1 MKDSFCGFPD
11 MTSNRTTIKNNA
23 VSASVLLLLGALT
36 APTLADQANSDS
48 PSPGSELA
56 PYEVTY
62 TASMDKGISLNGT
75 AKRTLSQKGTNIWLY
90 RTDVDSFIAD
100 IDESLIL
107 KWENNRVIPLRYR
120 YKLSGFL
127 IKDREQ
133 SIDFDWEAGVATGKD
148 RGKPFKLELKEG
160 ALDPLGFQLQ
170 LSQDIKAGKR
180 DMTYQVIDGDDYDED
195 RFAILDQEPLDTQGG
210 AITTLKAEKVR
221 DEDSKRETLMWFA
234 PQQDYLLVRL
244 LQTEPDGS
252 RYELRLNRSDL
263 GS

>member
-1 MKDSFCGFPD
+1 MNAFLSAATLLWLSAFSAPILAEQAAQ
-11 MTSNRTTIKNNA
+11 TSQQ
-23 VSASVLLLLGALT
+23 
-36 APTLADQANSDS
+36 APA
-48 PSPGSELA
+48 ELA
-56 PYEVTY
+56 PYQATY

-75 AKRTLSQKGTNIWLY
+75 AKRTLTRKKGGVWLY

-148 RGKPFKLELKEG
+148 EGKPFELELRDG

-180 DMTYQVIDGDDYDED
+180 DMTYHVIDGDDYDED
-195 RFAILDQEPLDTQGG
+195 RFSILDKEPLKTNRGS
-210 AITTLKAEKVR
+210 INTLKAEKVR
-221 DEDSKRETLMWFA
+221 DKDSKRQTLMWFA
-234 PQQDYLLVRL
+234 PEADYLLVRL

-263 GS
+263 